1 MLNWIHN
8 TCLNTLTIWKD
19 STVEKE
25 VTIYNF
31 CPCFKDFEGELIC
44 LNNDNL
50 CDIEHSIFA
59 ADILNQNASLELVKQ
74 FETTDGK
81 TCYSSIYTHDGCVYC
96 SSQGFK
102 IRIHREDI
110 TSDMLMSAIRLYAL
124 GPTEITVDCASCI
137 YGILLALVLSQ
148 DQASIKRYLD
158 EFSLKV
164 AMNFTEMELDEIDES
179 TPYFET
185 VQTYLVKLLE
195 DQYYWQ
201 DMHEKLVD
209 KKEPESL
216 INLVSKMEQL
226 DRLQFLFYSQ
236 VVNIRS
242 MENSRILVRMLSHI
256 LRTSRN
262 ILDLNEEIHSLVATD
277 SIAGHEE
284 DETLIS
290 KIEDYMEKSRTL
302 DHFFGNIADIMKSG
316 S

>member
-1 MLNWIHN
+1 M
-8 TCLNTLTIWKD
+8 
-19 STVEKE
+19 EKE

-44 LNNDNL
+44 LNNDSL
-50 CDIEHSIFA
+50 SDIDHSIFA
-59 ADILNQNASLELVKQ
+59 ADVLNNDASIDLVKQ
-74 FETTDGK
+74 FEIADGK
-81 TCYSSIYTHDGCVYC
+81 TCYTSIYTYDGCVYC

-102 IRIHREDI
+102 IRIHKEDI
-110 TSDMLMSAIRLYAL
+110 TDDMLLQAIKLYAL
-124 GPTEITVDCASCI
+124 GPTQITIDCASCI

-164 AMNFTEMELDEIDES
+164 AIKFTELELDEIDDA

-185 VQTYLVKLLE
+185 IQVYLVKLLE

-201 DMHEKLVD
+201 DVHRKLVD
-209 KKEPESL
+209 RGEPKSL
-216 INLVSKMEQL
+216 IELTNKIELL

-236 VVNIRS
+236 VLNIRS
-242 MENSRILVRMLSHI
+242 IENSRILVRMLSHI

-262 ILDLNEEIHSLVATD
+262 ILDLNGEIHSLIATD
-277 SIAGHEE
+277 SIGGHEE
-284 DETLIS
+284 DEVLIT

-302 DHFFGNIADIMKSG
+302 DHFFGNIADIMKGG

>member
-1 MLNWIHN
+1 M
-8 TCLNTLTIWKD
+8 
-19 STVEKE
+19 SVEKE

-44 LNNDNL
+44 LNDDNL
-50 CDIEHSIFA
+50 IDIEHSIFA
-59 ADILNQNASLELVKQ
+59 ADILNQNATLDTVKQ
-74 FETTDGK
+74 FEVGDGK
-81 TCYSSIYTHDGCVYC
+81 TCYSSIYTYDGHTYC
-96 SSQGFK
+96 SSQGWR
-102 IRIHREDI
+102 IRIHKEDI
-110 TSDMLMSAIRLYAL
+110 KSDMLMSSIRLYAL

-164 AMNFTEMELDEIDES
+164 AMSFTEMELDEIDES

-185 VQTYLVKLLE
+185 VQAYLVRLLE

-201 DMHEKLVD
+201 DIAEKLEEKD
-209 KKEPESL
+209 EPAPL
-216 INLVSKMEQL
+216 VNLVAKMEQL

-236 VVNIRS
+236 VLNIRS
-242 MENSRILVRMLSHI
+242 IDNSRLLVRMLSHI

-262 ILDLNEEIHSLVATD
+262 ILSLNDEIHSLVATD
-277 SIAGHEE
+277 SIGGYE
-284 DETLIS
+284 DDEALIS

>member
-1 MLNWIHN
+1 MYG
-8 TCLNTLTIWKD
+8 WKVPL
-19 STVEKE
+19 VERE

-44 LNNDNL
+44 LNNDSL

-59 ADILNQNASLELVKQ
+59 ADILNQDASLEVVKQ
-74 FETTDGK
+74 FQATDEK
-81 TCYSSIYTHDGCVYC
+81 ICYSSIYTYDGGVYC

-102 IRIHREDI
+102 IRIHKQDI
-110 TSDMLMSAIRLYAL
+110 SEDMLMQAIRLYAL

-164 AMNFTEMELDEIDES
+164 AMKFTEMELDEIDES
-179 TPYFET
+179 VPYFET
-185 VQTYLVKLLE
+185 IQAYLVTLLE

-201 DMHEKLVD
+201 NVHEKLTD
-209 KKEPESL
+209 EEEPAPL
-216 INLVSKMEQL
+216 LDLVSKMEL
-226 DRLQFLFYSQ
+226 LNRLQFLFYSQ
-236 VVNIRS
+236 VLNIRS
-242 MENSRILVRMLSHI
+242 IENSRLLVRMLSHI

-262 ILDLNEEIHSLVATD
+262 ILSLNEEIHTLVATD
-277 SIAGHEE
+277 SVGGYEE

-290 KIEDYMEKSRTL
+290 KLEEYMGKSRTL
-302 DHFFGNIADIMKSG
+302 DHFFGNIADIMKST

>member
-1 MLNWIHN
+1 MRLNSIS
-8 TCLNTLTIWKD
+8 TWKD
-19 STVEKE
+19 MTLEKE

-44 LNNDNL
+44 VNDDSLNDV
-50 CDIEHSIFA
+50 EHSIFA
-59 ADILNQNASLELVKQ
+59 ADILNQDASLELVKQ
-74 FETTDGK
+74 FEVCDGR
-81 TCYSSIYTHDGCVYC
+81 TCYSSIYTYDGCVYC

-102 IRIHREDI
+102 IRIHKEDI
-110 TSDMLMSAIRLYAL
+110 TTTMLLQSIRLYAL

-148 DQASIKRYLD
+148 DKASIKRYLD

-164 AMNFTEMELDEIDES
+164 AIKFTEMELEEIDES

-185 VQTYLVKLLE
+185 VQAYLVNLLE

-201 DMHEKLVD
+201 AVHEKLVEEG
-209 KKEPESL
+209 EPKPL
-216 INLVSKMEQL
+216 VDLVSKMELL

-236 VVNIRS
+236 VLNIRS
-242 MENSRILVRMLSHI
+242 IDNSRILVRMLSHI
-256 LRTSRN
+256 LRTSKN

-277 SIAGHEE
+277 SIGGHEE

-290 KIEDYMEKSRTL
+290 KIENYMEKSRTL
-302 DHFFGNIADIMKSG
+302 DHFFGNIADIMKGTS
-316 S
+316 

>member
-1 MLNWIHN
+1 
-8 TCLNTLTIWKD
+8 
-19 STVEKE
+19 VEKE

-44 LNNDNL
+44 LNDDSL

-59 ADILNQNASLELVKQ
+59 ADILNQDASINLVKQ
-74 FETTDGK
+74 FEVGDGR
-81 TCYSSIYTHDGCVYC
+81 TCYTSIYTYNGCVYC

-102 IRIHREDI
+102 IRIHKEDI
-110 TSDMLMSAIRLYAL
+110 TDDMLLQAIRLYAL
-124 GPTEITVDCASCI
+124 GPSQITVDCASCI

-148 DQASIKRYLD
+148 DKASIKRYLD
-158 EFSLKV
+158 KFSLEV
-164 AMNFTEMELDEIDES
+164 AIKFTELELDEIDEA

-185 VQTYLVKLLE
+185 IQAYLVKLLE

-201 DMHEKLVD
+201 DVNQKLVENG
-209 KKEPESL
+209 EPEA
-216 INLVSKMEQL
+216 LVELTSKMELL

-236 VVNIRS
+236 VLNLRS
-242 MENSRILVRMLSHI
+242 IENSRILVRMLSHI

-262 ILDLNEEIHSLVATD
+262 ILGLNEEIHSL
-277 SIAGHEE
+277 IASDKIGGHKE

-302 DHFFGNIADIMKSG
+302 DHFFGNIADIMKS
-316 S
+316 SS

>member
-1 MLNWIHN
+1 M
-8 TCLNTLTIWKD
+8 
-19 STVEKE
+19 EKE

-44 LNNDNL
+44 LNNDSL
-50 CDIEHSIFA
+50 SDIDHSIFA
-59 ADILNQNASLELVKQ
+59 ADVLNQGASLEMVKQ
-74 FETTDGK
+74 FEAPDGQ

-96 SSQGFK
+96 ASQGFK
-102 IRIHREDI
+102 IRIHKEDI
-110 TSDMLMSAIRLYAL
+110 SEDMLLQSIRLYAL

-164 AMNFTEMELDEIDES
+164 AINFTEMELEEIDES

-185 VQTYLVKLLE
+185 VQAYLVRLLE

-201 DMHEKLVD
+201 DVHEKLIED
-209 KKEPESL
+209 EEPEAL
-216 INLVSKMEQL
+216 IDLVSKMERL

-262 ILDLNEEIHSLVATD
+262 ILDLNEEIHSLVVTD
-277 SIAGHEE
+277 TISGHEE
-284 DETLIS
+284 NEALIS
-290 KIEDYMEKSRTL
+290 KIENYMEKSRTL
-302 DHFFGNIADIMKSG
+302 DHFFGNIADIMKST

>member
-1 MLNWIHN
+1 M
-8 TCLNTLTIWKD
+8 
-19 STVEKE
+19 EKE

-44 LNNDNL
+44 LNDDNL
-50 CDIEHSIFA
+50 NDIEHSIFA
-59 ADILNQNASLELVKQ
+59 ADILNQEASLDLVKQ
-74 FETTDGK
+74 FECADGK
-81 TCYSSIYTHDGCVYC
+81 TCYSSIYTYNGEVYC

-102 IRIHREDI
+102 IRIHKEDI
-110 TSDMLMSAIRLYAL
+110 TADMLQSSIRLYAL

-164 AMNFTEMELDEIDES
+164 AMSFTEMELEEIDES

-185 VQTYLVKLLE
+185 VQAYLVKLLE

-201 DMHEKLVD
+201 DMAEKLENE
-209 KKEPESL
+209 KEPASL
-216 INLVSKMEQL
+216 IDLVTKMELL

-236 VVNIRS
+236 VLNIRS
-242 MENSRILVRMLSHI
+242 IENSRLLVRMLSHI

-262 ILDLNEEIHSLVATD
+262 ILDINEEIHALIVSDTV
-277 SIAGHEE
+277 SGHKE
-284 DETLIS
+284 DEVLIS

-302 DHFFGNIADIMKSG
+302 DHFFGNIADIMKS
-316 S
+316 SS